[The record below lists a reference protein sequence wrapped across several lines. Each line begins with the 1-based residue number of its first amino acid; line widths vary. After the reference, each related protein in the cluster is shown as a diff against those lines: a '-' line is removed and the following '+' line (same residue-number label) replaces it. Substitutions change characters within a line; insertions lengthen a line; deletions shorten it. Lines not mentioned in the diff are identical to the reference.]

1 MRFRGRTA
9 SEKPLATRATTADDV
24 LQLQEGEVP
33 LKAEALLGTRS
44 KSSNRGPSNLHTRQ
58 PTTYRPPLPPVS
70 LDEDKSSGKSSD
82 AQDWSR
88 DTQQSL
94 WDTMPSGE
102 RKGPKLQMWP
112 NTEKYNRSAADLLK
126 AEVYQ
131 PNQRPAKPAR
141 KTSSNGLQ
149 EYYDPSKQPLSVSQ
163 QTSDSAVRDQGLRRG
178 SPMMH
183 EVTSE
188 PNVGRRPLKSAMK
201 RNQENERPGI
211 PRTRTASSD
220 KEKKT
225 RRIDL
230 SHFFSQPRSASHN
243 HLSPNSVSRSPSALS
258 DGSSFFP
265 PETVQVQLTRPSA
278 NAPYETQKSLIPPSN
293 GVRSTTRPKIFEA
306 DVFDHTK
313 TNVRRP
319 PKGTQNWFDAFDI
332 SSDEEEQPQSA
343 IPEPVQMEPVELPA
357 NEALPSTFSPWA
369 MKVEEEHHQQQRVPP
384 YSAGR
389 PTHDQWAIKPESD
402 QPAVHRKASMDP
414 IEDNLLAIGAAKERM
429 QERMK
434 MTQQR
439 KTSVD
444 SATNA
449 SAVSSQRGS
458 CKPPSR
464 LSRSQLT
471 SESVLSLSDSEGD
484 EKEAL
489 PSIRGSVDDAS
500 VMVRQASSIYVEKP
514 IQAPRKL
521 HTRRNPPRE
530 STSTVNTTA
539 TAQTSG
545 SIPIRLT
552 KSIPLPDGGLL
563 SPPQIREVH
572 RPYVDNGVYSYQD
585 EGAADALSRLEGQP
599 DSKSEPAR
607 SRPTTK
613 ASQQTFDTSMTGD
626 SASSLPTDAA
636 HMMAVTEEEM
646 ILLEMMRNKRA
657 MMAKN
662 SFTEGYQQAVKK
674 EQEQLEM
681 RRDSA
686 RQAAIKYL
694 RQKEMRESDNP
705 GQGTKTQRNSRLTER
720 VDRIMDGTEPLPQ
733 LEEDIRRKYSAIRKE
748 DVDKALKME
757 KFLGGEAKTPTA
769 ESFPEPPTRNGA
781 GDEES
786 LPQPP
791 EKFELLLP
799 KTYSPVPSTAGGAS
813 QNEGVDGEGACSDL
827 GDEDIESHHHRIRE
841 FLAASSN
848 GLQAGKGKTL
858 FPPPPSAATKRSGS
872 GRKDKSNRMILSPSP
887 VAEEEPIPA
896 DDTPHIPARSPNRPS
911 PKAESLETKE
921 RRSSINGRRLS
932 SHGLE
937 NDPLLETANRSS
949 AMPAPLRQ
957 ASRDN
962 LLETNDKHDQQRQQL
977 QHHQQQ
983 HAPYYLHP
991 TFDFSPLEYNSTPQ
1005 SVADSPSVATSWTSP
1020 MAPSFASTQ
1029 PSSSSATTDRHS
1041 QILEGMN
1048 SCSDTE
1054 QQRGSSSV
1062 RGRSNGRRAGA
1073 WTPDTDL
1080 TSLSEENYHG
1090 ESSNAPSSMS
1100 ASGRGKRTASHQH
1113 QQKHQGSLNGT
1124 AAPKTRRTP
1133 KLVNVPSN
1141 ASMSSKKARGSQG
1154 STYSAGE
1161 DVLAAWAELGGG
1173 TDALASRRRA
1183 K

>member
-9 SEKPLATRATTADDV
+9 SEKPLATRATTADHV
-24 LQLQEGEVP
+24 LQLKEGEVP

-44 KSSNRGPSNLHTRQ
+44 KSSNRGPPNLHTRQ
-58 PTTYRPPLPPVS
+58 PTTYTPPLPPVS
-70 LDEDKSSGKSSD
+70 LHEDKSFGKSSD

-94 WDTMPSGE
+94 WNTMPSSE
-102 RKGPKLQMWP
+102 RRGPRLQMWP
-112 NTEKYNRSAADLLK
+112 NTEKYNRSATDLLQ

-163 QTSDSAVRDQGLRRG
+163 QTSDSALRDQGLRRG

-183 EVTSE
+183 EVKSE

-201 RNQENERPGI
+201 RNQESERPGM

-220 KEKKT
+220 KEKKS

-243 HLSPNSVSRSPSALS
+243 LLSPNDVSRSPSALS

-265 PETVQVQLTRPSA
+265 PETVQVQLKRPSA
-278 NAPYETQKSLIPPSN
+278 NAPYETQKSLKPPSN
-293 GVRSTTRPKIFEA
+293 EPRYTTRPKIFEA

-332 SSDEEEQPQSA
+332 SSDEEEQPQSTM
-343 IPEPVQMEPVELPA
+343 PEPVQMEPVELPA

-369 MKVEEEHHQQQRVPP
+369 MKVEEEQHQQHRMPP
-384 YSAGR
+384 YSNGR

-402 QPAVHRKASMDP
+402 QPAVHRNASMDP

-439 KTSVD
+439 KMSVD

-449 SAVSSQRGS
+449 SAVSSQQGS
-458 CKPPSR
+458 RKPPSR

-484 EKEAL
+484 EKEVL

-514 IQAPRKL
+514 VQAPRKL
-521 HTRRNPPRE
+521 HTKRNPPRE

-552 KSIPLPDGGLL
+552 KLIPLPDGGPL
-563 SPPQIREVH
+563 SPPQTREVY
-572 RPYVDNGVYSYQD
+572 RPSADNGAHSYQD
-585 EGAADALSRLEGQP
+585 EGAAYALSRLEGQRY
-599 DSKSEPAR
+599 SKSEPAR

-613 ASQQTFDTSMTGD
+613 ASQQTFDTSVTGD
-626 SASSLPTDAA
+626 SGSSLPTDAA

-694 RQKEMRESDNP
+694 RQKEMREGENP
-705 GQGTKTQRNSRLTER
+705 SQGTKTQRNSRLTER

-733 LEEDIRRKYSAIRKE
+733 LDEDIRRKYSAIRKE

-757 KFLGGEAKTPTA
+757 KFLGEAKTPTA
-769 ESFPEPPTRNGA
+769 ESFPEPPTRNVA
-781 GDEES
+781 ADEE
-786 LPQPP
+786 PQPP
-791 EKFELLLP
+791 EKIELLLP
-799 KTYSPVPSTAGGAS
+799 KTYSPVPSTTGGAS
-813 QNEGVDGEGACSDL
+813 QNEGVEGEGACSDL
-827 GDEDIESHHHRIRE
+827 GDEDIESHHHRIKE

-848 GLQAGKGKTL
+848 GAQAGKGKTL
-858 FPPPPSAATKRSGS
+858 FPPPPPVATKRPGL

-896 DDTPHIPARSPNRPS
+896 DDTPHIPERSPNRPS
-911 PKAESLETKE
+911 PKADSFETKE
-921 RRSSINGRRLS
+921 RRRSINGRRLS

-962 LLETNDKHDQQRQQL
+962 LLETTDKHDQQRQQL

-983 HAPYYLHP
+983 PAPYHPHP
-991 TFDFSPLEYNSTPQ
+991 TFDFSPLEYNSTQQ
-1005 SVADSPSVATSWTSP
+1005 SVADSPSVTTSWTSP

-1041 QILEGMN
+1041 QVLEGMN
-1048 SCSDTE
+1048 SCSDNE

-1062 RGRSNGRRAGA
+1062 RGRSNGRRGGA

-1090 ESSNAPSSMS
+1090 ESSNAPSTMS
-1100 ASGRGKRTASHQH
+1100 ASGRGKRTASQQQQH
-1113 QQKHQGSLNGT
+1113 QQKQQGSLNGT
-1124 AAPKTRRTP
+1124 AASKTRRTP
-1133 KLVNVPSN
+1133 KLANVPSN
-1141 ASMSSKKARGSQG
+1141 ASMNSRKGRGSQG

>member
-9 SEKPLATRATTADDV
+9 SEKPLATRATTADHV
-24 LQLQEGEVP
+24 LQLKEGEVP

-44 KSSNRGPSNLHTRQ
+44 KSSNRGPPNLHTRQ
-58 PTTYRPPLPPVS
+58 PTTYTPPLPPVS
-70 LDEDKSSGKSSD
+70 LDEDKSFGKSSD

-94 WDTMPSGE
+94 WDTMPSSE
-102 RKGPKLQMWP
+102 RRGPRLQMWP
-112 NTEKYNRSAADLLK
+112 NTEKYNRSATDLLK

-163 QTSDSAVRDQGLRRG
+163 QTSDLAVRDQGVRRG

-201 RNQENERPGI
+201 RNQENERPGM

-243 HLSPNSVSRSPSALS
+243 LLSPNNVSRSPSALS

-265 PETVQVQLTRPSA
+265 PETVQVQLKRPSA
-278 NAPYETQKSLIPPSN
+278 NAPYETQKSLKPPSN
-293 GVRSTTRPKIFEA
+293 DAHYPTRPKIFEA

-332 SSDEEEQPQSA
+332 SSDEEEQPQYTV
-343 IPEPVQMEPVELPA
+343 PKPVQMEPVELPA

-369 MKVEEEHHQQQRVPP
+369 MKVEEEQHQQQHVPP
-384 YSAGR
+384 YSGGR

-402 QPAVHRKASMDP
+402 QPAVHRNASVDP

-429 QERMK
+429 QERIK

-439 KTSVD
+439 KMSVD

-449 SAVSSQRGS
+449 SAVSSQQGS
-458 CKPPSR
+458 RKPPSR

-471 SESVLSLSDSEGD
+471 SESVLSLSDFEGD

-514 IQAPRKL
+514 VQAPRKL

-552 KSIPLPDGGLL
+552 KSIPLPDGGPL
-563 SPPQIREVH
+563 SPPQMREVY
-572 RPYVDNGVYSYQD
+572 RPYADNGARSHQE
-585 EGAADALSRLEGQP
+585 EGTAYALSRLEGQR

-613 ASQQTFDTSMTGD
+613 ASQQTFNTSVTGD

-694 RQKEMRESDNP
+694 RQKEMREGENP
-705 GQGTKTQRNSRLTER
+705 SQGTKTQRNSRLTER

-733 LEEDIRRKYSAIRKE
+733 LDEDIRRKYSAIRKE

-757 KFLGGEAKTPTA
+757 KFLGEAKTPTA
-769 ESFPEPPTRNGA
+769 ESFPEPPTRN
-781 GDEES
+781 
-786 LPQPP
+786 
-791 EKFELLLP
+791 
-799 KTYSPVPSTAGGAS
+799 V
-813 QNEGVDGEGACSDL
+813 
-827 GDEDIESHHHRIRE
+827 
-841 FLAASSN
+841 AA
-848 GLQAGKGKTL
+848 
-858 FPPPPSAATKRSGS
+858 
-872 GRKDKSNRMILSPSP
+872 D
-887 VAEEEPIPA
+887 
-896 DDTPHIPARSPNRPS
+896 
-911 PKAESLETKE
+911 
-921 RRSSINGRRLS
+921 
-932 SHGLE
+932 
-937 NDPLLETANRSS
+937 
-949 AMPAPLRQ
+949 
-957 ASRDN
+957 
-962 LLETNDKHDQQRQQL
+962 
-977 QHHQQQ
+977 
-983 HAPYYLHP
+983 
-991 TFDFSPLEYNSTPQ
+991 
-1005 SVADSPSVATSWTSP
+1005 
-1020 MAPSFASTQ
+1020 
-1029 PSSSSATTDRHS
+1029 
-1041 QILEGMN
+1041 
-1048 SCSDTE
+1048 
-1054 QQRGSSSV
+1054 
-1062 RGRSNGRRAGA
+1062 
-1073 WTPDTDL
+1073 
-1080 TSLSEENYHG
+1080 
-1090 ESSNAPSSMS
+1090 
-1100 ASGRGKRTASHQH
+1100 
-1113 QQKHQGSLNGT
+1113 
-1124 AAPKTRRTP
+1124 
-1133 KLVNVPSN
+1133 
-1141 ASMSSKKARGSQG
+1141 
-1154 STYSAGE
+1154 
-1161 DVLAAWAELGGG
+1161 
-1173 TDALASRRRA
+1173 
-1183 K
+1183 